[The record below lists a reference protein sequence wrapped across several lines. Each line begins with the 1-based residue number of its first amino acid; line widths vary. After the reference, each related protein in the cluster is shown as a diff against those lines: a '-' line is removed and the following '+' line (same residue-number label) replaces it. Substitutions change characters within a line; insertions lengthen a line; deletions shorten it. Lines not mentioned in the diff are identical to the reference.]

1 MFINF
6 KAANKDPN
14 IADILGFINK
24 GGTAVRFTHLKPT
37 KVIKNTKKNYVAKYR
52 DNHGS
57 YVFEIRK
64 TGNTYTANSDGV
76 LVMSGVNRDRLV
88 WEFENQINSNPI
100 ACL

>member
-6 KAANKDPN
+6 NAANKDPN
-14 IADILGFINK
+14 MADILGFLNN
-24 GGTAVRFTHLKPT
+24 GGTAVCFTHMKPT

-52 DNHGS
+52 DRHGT

-64 TGNTYTANSDGV
+64 TGNTYTAISDSV
-76 LVMSGVNRDRLV
+76 LVMNGVERDRLV